1 MKVLAIPAPVK
12 ATIPVGQA
20 QGGAILS
27 EREVTFPRFLRE
39 CIKMNDV
46 FKTGPKNARTYKSL
60 CEILDAVTPEQI
72 EISFGDDDFL
82 KIKASVDRASWMT
95 PEINAAY
102 VPFYDAV
109 DAVKDI
115 QNPDGKK

>member
-39 CIKMNDV
+39 CLKMNDM
-46 FKTGPKNARTYKSL
+46 FKRGPKNARSYMSL
-60 CEILDAVTPEQI
+60 CAILEAVTPEQT
-72 EISFGDDDFL
+72 EISFGDEDFA
-82 KIKASVDRASWMT
+82 KVKVCVDGALWMT
-95 PEINAAY
+95 AEINAAY

-109 DAVKDI
+109 DAVKDVP
-115 QNPDGKK
+115 NSNSGK